1 MSRRTSW
8 LRTILSFSFLPALLI
23 GAVGCDESAGGN
35 PAPGTGAP
43 RLEIVGGDTIDWG
56 EVGGG
61 SLEHELKLVN
71 AGGEILNISEVKPA
85 CGCTTAPID
94 KEELAY
100 GDTATIK
107 VTMDVATRTGPT
119 EKTITITT
127 NDSTNP
133 QRIVYL
139 RANVVREVYAEPPY
153 FAITNPAPGASG
165 SATISLVNTGTSPV
179 TIQPPK
185 VNGTTVMHITFDMT
199 APKTLQPG
207 DTVQVTATAMSPDD
221 KPAQVPVVFATDNP
235 KNPEIAVSLNVSS
248 IQAPMESPDITT
260 IPAPGAGN

>member
-8 LRTILSFSFLPALLI
+8 LQTILSFSILPALLI
-23 GAVGCDESAGGN
+23 GAVGCDESSGGD
-35 PAPGTGAP
+35 PAVGTGDP

-61 SLEHELKLVN
+61 ALEHELKLVN
-71 AGGEILNISEVKPA
+71 AGGEVLTITEVKPA

-94 KEELAY
+94 KDELAS

-133 QRIVYL
+133 NRIVYL

-153 FAITNPAPGASG
+153 FAITNPAAGQSG
-165 SATISLVNTGTSPV
+165 SATISLVNSGTAPV
-179 TIQPPK
+179 TIQPPT
-185 VNGTTVMHITFDMT
+185 VTGTTVMHVSFDMT
-199 APKTLQPG
+199 GPKTLQPG
-207 DTVQVTATAMSPDD
+207 ESVPVTATAMSPDD

-235 KNPEIAVSLNVSS
+235 KNPEITVTLNVTSVPT
-248 IQAPMESPDITT
+248 QAPEMTQ
-260 IPAPGAGN
+260 IPAPGN